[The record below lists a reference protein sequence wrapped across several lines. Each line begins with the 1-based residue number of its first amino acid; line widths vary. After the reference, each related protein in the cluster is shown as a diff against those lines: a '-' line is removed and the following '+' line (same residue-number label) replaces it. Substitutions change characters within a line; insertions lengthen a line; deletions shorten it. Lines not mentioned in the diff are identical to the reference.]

1 MAVAATT
8 VVALTAAVLE
18 DVDLVAALVLK
29 DLGGDLRAGDGRGA
43 DLGGSALAYEED
55 LVKGE
60 DVPFVLTRVLVNDE
74 DVALSDGEL
83 ATGGDKC
90 GLHGCR
96 KVGANGG
103 KGGWQGDFRF
113 GGD

>member
-1 MAVAATT
+1 VAATT
-8 VVALTAAVLE
+8 VVALAAAVLE
-18 DVDLVAALVLK
+18 DVDLLAALVLQ
-29 DLGGDLRAGDGRGA
+29 DFGGDRRTSDSRGT
-43 DLGGSALAYEED
+43 DLCIGSFPHEED
-55 LVKGE
+55 LVKGKE
-60 DVPFVLTRVLVNDE
+60 IPFVLTRVLVNNE
-74 DVALSDGEL
+74 NVAWLDGEL